1 MSATFLALEQESCLD
16 VRDRRREQPALDN
29 AFNFL
34 RAHSFALAFALY
46 ACGVVLVAGASTAL
60 AVAALVMLALAAAVV
75 TASQK
80 RKFLIL
86 LLCMLGVGETA
97 ACAALWRADH
107 RAYDRLEGRHVV
119 IEGVAL
125 ERPRLLETASVRV
138 RIVALRSPT
147 NGVDTGLAGE
157 VALVTFPA
165 GGTRP
170 LAGER
175 VVVRARLGLP
185 GGPRNDGEPGER
197 ETLADQGVSV
207 ILVAHRAADV
217 RSLGEAQG
225 WEAWWARARAAV
237 ATAVE
242 AHLPPLEATV
252 LEGIL
257 WGDRGNLPLTLRQE
271 FSDTGTVHV
280 LTTAGLHLGIMAGFM
295 AWVLALAP
303 IARPARV
310 CVMLAGAWFYTA
322 LAGMHLPTVRAA
334 TMLTAGI
341 AALELGRG
349 RTASAI
355 FAAAAFAVA
364 LPHPLVILSPSF
376 SMSFACVVG
385 IALVS
390 PILTALGLR
399 EDCGLPKIVVEVAR
413 TSLAVQIALWPLQA
427 LYFGAFTPYA
437 VVANAI
443 VVPLVGLIMA
453 VGSLFAV
460 SALAVPPLAVPLGN
474 IVWWGLTLIIAAVQ
488 FFASLPAAHVDLP
501 PPSHLFLAAYWCAL
515 AALFVAVRRGAPW
528 RHVALGS
535 LAGAVL
541 LFLIYCLPGLAALA
555 DRNIHLDAIDVGQAD
570 CLLIRAPGGHAMLV
584 DGGGRL
590 ERTSFGAVVA
600 APLGDRV
607 ATRTVMPFL
616 LRHWVLHLD
625 AVVLT
630 HPHGD
635 HVGGLPV
642 ILSREPVDAVY
653 DSAQQYSGPAYHHAL
668 EVMDER
674 HIRWIRALRGMTFDL
689 GPTTHV
695 QVLAPELPFIT
706 GTSSD
711 INNNSVVLRVTFG
724 HIAML
729 LTGDAQSEAEAR
741 LLSHGRTDLR
751 ADILKVGHHG
761 SAYSSTPDFLAAV
774 HPKIA
779 IISCGLHNV
788 FGHPS
793 PLTLAALKAGGAQV
807 YRTDLDGG
815 VSVISD
821 GLNIHTKSINVDNRS
836 F

>member
-1 MSATFLALEQESCLD
+1 M
-16 VRDRRREQPALDN
+16 
-29 AFNFL
+29 
-34 RAHSFALAFALY
+34 
-46 ACGVVLVAGASTAL
+46 
-60 AVAALVMLALAAAVV
+60 
-75 TASQK
+75 
-80 RKFLIL
+80 
-86 LLCMLGVGETA
+86 
-97 ACAALWRADH
+97 
-107 RAYDRLEGRHVV
+107 
-119 IEGVAL
+119 
-125 ERPRLLETASVRV
+125 
-138 RIVALRSPT
+138 
-147 NGVDTGLAGE
+147 
-157 VALVTFPA
+157 
-165 GGTRP
+165 
-170 LAGER
+170 
-175 VVVRARLGLP
+175 
-185 GGPRNDGEPGER
+185 
-197 ETLADQGVSV
+197 
-207 ILVAHRAADV
+207 
-217 RSLGEAQG
+217 
-225 WEAWWARARAAV
+225 
-237 ATAVE
+237 
-242 AHLPPLEATV
+242 
-252 LEGIL
+252 
-257 WGDRGNLPLTLRQE
+257 
-271 FSDTGTVHV
+271 
-280 LTTAGLHLGIMAGFM
+280 
-295 AWVLALAP
+295 
-303 IARPARV
+303 
-310 CVMLAGAWFYTA
+310 
-322 LAGMHLPTVRAA
+322 
-334 TMLTAGI
+334 
-341 AALELGRG
+341 
-349 RTASAI
+349 
-355 FAAAAFAVA
+355 
-364 LPHPLVILSPSF
+364 
-376 SMSFACVVG
+376 
-385 IALVS
+385 
-390 PILTALGLR
+390 
-399 EDCGLPKIVVEVAR
+399 
-413 TSLAVQIALWPLQA
+413 
-427 LYFGAFTPYA
+427 
-437 VVANAI
+437 
-443 VVPLVGLIMA
+443 
-453 VGSLFAV
+453 
-460 SALAVPPLAVPLGN
+460 
-474 IVWWGLTLIIAAVQ
+474 
-488 FFASLPAAHVDLP
+488 
-501 PPSHLFLAAYWCAL
+501 
-515 AALFVAVRRGAPW
+515 
-528 RHVALGS
+528 
-535 LAGAVL
+535 L
-541 LFLIYCLPGLAALA
+541 LFLIYCLPGLAAFA

-751 ADILKVGHHG
+751 ADILKVGHHC